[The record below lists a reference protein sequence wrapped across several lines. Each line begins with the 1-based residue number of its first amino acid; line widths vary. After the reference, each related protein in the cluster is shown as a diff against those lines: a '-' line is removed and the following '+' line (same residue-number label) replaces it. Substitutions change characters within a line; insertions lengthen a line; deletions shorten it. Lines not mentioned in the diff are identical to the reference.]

1 MGKVQ
6 IFKQVEEL
14 FGVKTALPHNEISVT
29 ETLSKIALTK
39 GYFTIDKF
47 LDSKE
52 TFLENYGNP
61 LAEVKMD
68 RVTLVIEE
76 TENKISMKFFLI
88 IKKRK
93 LNSKYFSQNRNI
105 FFITLNKE
113 TKNIYSGSMIGKHRL
128 HRKLRVNNPRDIV
141 GKIAMMISVIPQDSK
156 VFSVSLIMDT
166 LKLWLEKIGFETL
179 ELDSSFNSDTLT
191 YKIQKYLYKIKGIK
205 APNNIKVFLED
216 YPGMTFLKKTN
227 GKLVEAYMKKNKLR
241 GGKMRKYL
249 HEATSVEYL
258 RNLKSIYD
266 LVGIDLF
273 NVLREDNL
281 RELCLSSVNSRMENV
296 QDRDRIKF
304 FNLLNQSGEYFPNS
318 RWVLL
323 HISEHLRF
331 RNTLQNKYNHLFE
344 FKFTNI
350 RDFQYEHSD
359 LSELVQ
365 SYRKG
370 FYERIY
376 SEEFVIKIQ
385 EPIMDF
391 NGIEYF
397 PVILTTTKEYNEESS
412 VQNNCVR
419 TYCEYPDRLIV
430 SLRESSPTGNNRAT
444 IEYRYNSK
452 FSFSR
457 RQTLGRFNKPL
468 DSKWD
473 LPIEI
478 LDYRI
483 ESNRKLFDAP
493 KLKITRVDG
502 SQKIKLTDDLE
513 GQVTWQLDV
522 VNDNLPF

>member
-14 FGVKTALPHNEISVT
+14 FSVKTALPHNEISVT
-29 ETLSKIALTK
+29 ETLSKITLTK

-47 LDSKE
+47 HHSKE
-52 TFLENYGNP
+52 IFLENYGNP

-93 LNSKYFSQNRNI
+93 FNSKYFSQNRNI
-105 FFITLNKE
+105 FFITLNKQ
-113 TKNIYSGSMIGKHRL
+113 TKNIYSGSLIGKHRL
-128 HRKLRVNNPRDIV
+128 HRKIKVNNPRDIV
-141 GKIAMMISVIPQDSK
+141 GKISMMIRLIPQDSK
-156 VFSVSLIMDT
+156 VFSLSLIMDS
-166 LKLWLEKIGFETL
+166 LKLWLEKIGLKNFEFT
-179 ELDSSFNSDTLT
+179 SNFNSDNLT
-191 YKIQKYLYKIKGIK
+191 YEMQKHLYNIKGIK
-205 APNNIKVFLED
+205 APNNFKVFLED
-216 YPGMTFLKKTN
+216 YPGMIFLKKTN

-241 GGKMRKYL
+241 GRKIRKYL

-266 LVGIDLF
+266 LIGIDLF
-273 NVLREDNL
+273 NTMKEENL
-281 RELCLSSVNSRMENV
+281 RELCASSVNSRMENV
-296 QDRDRIKF
+296 QERDKIKF
-304 FNLLNQSGEYFPNS
+304 FDILNESGEYFPHS

-331 RNTLQNKYNHLFE
+331 RDTLQNKYNHPFE
-344 FKFTNI
+344 FKFTTI
-350 RDFQYEHSD
+350 RDFQYEHSN

-376 SEEFVIKIQ
+376 SEEFVTKIQ

-397 PVILTTTKEYNEESS
+397 PIILTTTKEYNEESS

-419 TYCEYPDRLIV
+419 TYCEYPDRMIV
-430 SLRESSPTGNNRAT
+430 SLRESSPTGNNRGT

-452 FSFSR
+452 FSFGR
-457 RQTLGRFNKPL
+457 KQTLGRFNKPL

-483 ESNRKLFDAP
+483 ESNRKLFQAP

-502 SQKIKLTDDLE
+502 KQKIKLTDDFE
-513 GQVTWQLDV
+513 GQVIWQLDL